1 VSQIFDP
8 VAKDYDAWYKTDRGC
23 LVHEIEMEMVFD
35 LLKPKPGEKVL
46 DFGCGTGHYSI
57 ELAKMGL
64 QVTGLDISEE
74 MLAFARDKSL
84 KIGLDIQ
91 WVVGDAQA
99 LEFPDNSFDAAVS
112 VTALEFFPD
121 PSRALREAYRV
132 LKPGGRM
139 VVGVIGGNSPWSEKY
154 MESARNDPDSVFNF
168 ATFYTASELLALLPE
183 VKGTAR
189 EGLYFPPEKDGFD
202 RQKAVQIEMESREEK
217 REGAG
222 FAAVLWEK

>member
-1 VSQIFDP
+1 MSPLFDP
-8 VAKDYDAWYKTDRGC
+8 VAKDYDAWYKTDRGR
-23 LVHEIEMEMVFD
+23 LVHEIEMEMVFG

>member
-1 VSQIFDP
+1 
-8 VAKDYDAWYKTDRGC
+8 
-23 LVHEIEMEMVFD
+23 
-35 LLKPKPGEKVL
+35 
-46 DFGCGTGHYSI
+46 
-57 ELAKMGL
+57 
-64 QVTGLDISEE
+64 
-74 MLAFARDKSL
+74 
-84 KIGLDIQ
+84 
-91 WVVGDAQA
+91 
-99 LEFPDNSFDAAVS
+99 
-112 VTALEFFPD
+112 
-121 PSRALREAYRV
+121 
-132 LKPGGRM
+132 M